1 MKHTEK
7 TAICSALTDDIFM
20 KISKI
25 EMTSSSYFPVRT
37 CSSNVSLHYPN
48 LLRKTFYNTRTNYIY
63 IYSCFMFTYKMRKSS
78 NTLTE

>member
-25 EMTSSSYFPVRT
+25 EMTSTSSSYFPVRT

-48 LLRKTFYNTRTNYIY
+48 LLRKTFYNTHTNYIFV
-63 IYSCFMFTYKMRKSS
+63 SCLHTK
-78 NTLTE
+78 